1 VAQSPSATPTTGAAG
16 STKGMLFFL
25 FFLLLLWILV
35 LRMIR
40 AGMYANGL
48 LDAQFAAVIGGG
60 LAVAAG
66 WFV

>member
-1 VAQSPSATPTTGAAG
+1 MRRLLRVRRGLQKVCFFS
-16 STKGMLFFL
+16 LFF
-25 FFLLLLWILV
+25 FLLWILV
-35 LRMIR
+35 LRLIR

>member
-1 VAQSPSATPTTGAAG
+1 
-16 STKGMLFFL
+16 
-25 FFLLLLWILV
+25 
-35 LRMIR
+35 
-40 AGMYANGL
+40 MYANGL

>member
-1 VAQSPSATPTTGAAG
+1 MRRLLRVRRGLPKVCFFFFT
-16 STKGMLFFL
+16 FL
-25 FFLLLLWILV
+25 FPLLWILV
-35 LRMIR
+35 LRVIR

>member
-1 VAQSPSATPTTGAAG
+1 MRRLLRVRQGLQ
-16 STKGMLFFL
+16 KVFRFL
-25 FFLLLLWILV
+25 FFLLWILV
-35 LRMIR
+35 LRVIR

-48 LDAQFAAVIGGG
+48 LDAQFAAVVGGG